1 MSANNQI
8 IKGNV
13 IGSKT
18 NFKNEIDGKE
28 YSNLLNRRSR
38 RRRTPHANAEV
49 QVLACP
55 NCGGTEFIIDNIRSE
70 KACKACGVVVEENLV
85 DSTIRGTARDK
96 EGNSYGQN
104 GAPKDITIHDGG
116 LTTTFDVNKG
126 YLKDKGRW
134 IRMRRMHNQTRIGG
148 TRERNLSRAFAEL
161 ALIVSNLS

>member
-28 YSNLLNRRSR
+28 YSDLLNRRSR

-49 QVLACP
+49 KVLACP
-55 NCGGTEFIIDNIRSE
+55 YCGGTEFIIDNIRSE

-116 LTTTFDVNKG
+116 LATTFDVNKG

-134 IRMRRMHNQTRIGG
+134 IRIRRMHNQTRVGG
-148 TRERNLSRAFAEL
+148 TRERNLSRALTEL
-161 ALIVSNLS
+161 A